1 MIAFA
6 GGYHGLGFGAVA
18 ATGLPFFREPFRA
31 QLKDFA
37 TFLPFPSSAAEIERT
52 IATREIGCILVE
64 PVQGRG
70 GCVVPPRE
78 FLPMLRAICDAHKI
92 LLIADEIYTGFN
104 RTGALFACEHF
115 GVTPDIICIGK
126 ALTALGRRG
135 HVVLLSQTSPGKH
148 LDLPAAFH
156 AGIGNGTT
164 ESENCHLVI
173 NPELM
178 LPESIAHIISDV
190 FLDWRHQESQRA
202 PLPL

>member
-1 MIAFA
+1 MVTNSRSTFHQWLLAQPIE
-6 GGYHGLGFGAVA
+6 LA
-18 ATGLPFFREPFRA
+18 A
-31 QLKDFA
+31 
-37 TFLPFPSSAAEIERT
+37 SRT
-52 IATREIGCILVE
+52 IVLH
-64 PVQGRG
+64 G
-70 GCVVPPRE
+70 G
-78 FLPMLRAICDAHKI
+78 LRDSSNQLIEE
-92 LLIADEIYTGFN
+92 IADYLNEYDEEGAGRWIPATSDIVLEVAEDPGLRRLLGMADPCPNCPPTGPC
-104 RTGALFACEHF
+104 G
-115 GVTPDIICIGK
+115 IGK